1 MLEKTEGV
9 VNNGQPKYTSNTGH
23 NRRRM
28 GKNLQKAKQM
38 SNMDPTKNN
47 RWGEWG
53 LSESRYSQIISNF

>member
-28 GKNLQKAKQM
+28 GKK
-38 SNMDPTKNN
+38 PTEN
-47 RWGEWG
+47 
-53 LSESRYSQIISNF
+53 